1 MKLVIL
7 DRDGVINYDSDN
19 YIRTVDEWIELP
31 GSAAAIAKLSKA
43 GYKVAVATNQSGLG
57 RGYFELHTL
66 QKMHQKMIDAAAR
79 EGGNIDYIAYCPHQP
94 NEQCQ
99 CRKPLPGMLQE
110 ILQHF
115 PQPSQ
120 KVWMVGDSLRDLESA
135 WALDLPAALVRTGK
149 GQRSLDQGKI
159 SDNTPVFDDL
169 AAFVNWLLEQ

>member
-31 GSAAAIAKLSKA
+31 GSAAAIAKLSQA

-57 RGYFELHTL
+57 RGYFGLPTL
-66 QKMHQKMIDAAAR
+66 QQMHQKMIDAVVR

-94 NEQCQ
+94 DEQCQ

-110 ILQHF
+110 ILQYF

-120 KVWMVGDSLRDLESA
+120 AVWMVGDSLRDLESA

-159 SDNTPVFDDL
+159 GDDTPVFDDL
-169 AAFVNWLLEQ
+169 AAFVSWLLEQ